1 MREWTTFSGIAFSR
15 DGDRLTGALP
25 EKLWAS
31 NHADLLT
38 PIRGGIDDGVRRVTL
53 DFADTQYVDGT
64 AAGTL
69 SRIDGLLREA
79 GGSGLIL
86 RRCNHHLME
95 SFTLS
100 GLIERFVFED
110 CAPWPRQSSSP

>member
-1 MREWTTFSGIAFSR
+1 MREWTTLSGIAFSR
-15 DGDRLTGALP
+15 DGDHLTAALP

-38 PIRGGIDDGVRRVTL
+38 PVREAIDDGVRRVTL
-53 DFADTQYVDGT
+53 DLANTQYVDGA

-79 GGSGLIL
+79 GGSGLVL
-86 RRCNHHLME
+86 RHCDPHLME
-95 SFTLS
+95 YFTLS
-100 GLIERFVFED
+100 GLTERFIFEA
-110 CAPWPRQSSSP
+110 CARWPSP